1 MKTGMAVRLN
11 RGSRRAEGIGGDG
24 IGDDGEAS
32 ALAYRGFFEHA
43 IEGFFQTTPDGRY
56 LRANPALARIY
67 GYESPK
73 ALMKA
78 LTDISVQLYVDPARR
93 EEFLRLMKDPG
104 EVIGFESEVYR
115 RDGRVIWISENA
127 RVVH

>member
-1 MKTGMAVRLN
+1 MKTGMVVRLN
-11 RGSRRAEGIGGDG
+11 HGSRRAGELGAEGIGDE
-24 IGDDGEAS
+24 GEAS
-32 ALAYRGFFEHA
+32 HLAYRGFFEHA

-78 LTDISVQLYVDPARR
+78 LTDIRVQLYVDPLRR
-93 EEFLRLMKDPG
+93 EEFARLMKGPG
-104 EVIGFESEVYR
+104 EV
-115 RDGRVIWISENA
+115 
-127 RVVH
+127 